1 MSQQQFDIF
10 FSGQIVDGE
19 DLSEVKIKVGKL
31 FKVDGRKL
39 EKLFSGT
46 ETCVKKDVDAET
58 ASKYRKT
65 FRNAGALVEI
75 RPTATADITDSEQPA
90 PEENVQPATATSEQ
104 PAPTESEQPTA
115 ITEAEAQDDDSLSL
129 LPPNTGSLIDCAEE
143 VVPQPIPHTVDL
155 ELSSTGTI
163 MDESEPPPPAEIDT
177 SGLSLDPADSGS
189 LEEFKRQP
197 NPSEVPDINF
207 HDQETAEE

>member
-75 RPTATADITDSEQPA
+75 KPTTTAAITDSEQPA
-90 PEENVQPATATSEQ
+90 PEESEQ
-104 PAPTESEQPTA
+104 PAA
-115 ITEAEAQDDDSLSL
+115 ATEAEAQDDGSLSL

-143 VVPQPIPHTVDL
+143 VVPQPIPHTVEL
-155 ELSSTGTI
+155 ELSSAGTI

-207 HDQETAEE
+207 PDQETAEE